1 MASKIKNIYHKK
13 TLIFFY
19 PEDGFYPKKLH
30 GLSEEPNPCTFH
42 PRTEESLEL
51 EKNELEEGEYRGA
64 VVTQAQP

>member
-1 MASKIKNIYHKK
+1 MYLN
-13 TLIFFY
+13 FFINRKSINF
-19 PEDGFYPKKLH
+19 PP
-30 GLSEEPNPCTFH
+30 H